1 MKKGWL
7 NTISRLTLCALLW
20 LPLPAFSA
28 PLAQIKAAAQAPP
41 KKADTAT
48 PAPSAQEIA
57 NARTKGLVW
66 VNLGTGVYH
75 KDGEFYGK
83 TKRGKFMSEADA
95 QKGGYRAA
103 KSPTASKKSA
113 TPKVDTKQKK

>member
-1 MKKGWL
+1 MKKRWL
-7 NTISRLTLCALLW
+7 DTISRLALCAVLLS
-20 LPLPAFSA
+20 PLPAFTA
-28 PLAQIKAAAQAPP
+28 PQAQGKTSP
-41 KKADTAT
+41 KKADAAT

-57 NARTKGLVW
+57 DARTKGWVW

-95 QKGGYRAA
+95 KKSGYRAA
-103 KSPTASKKSA
+103 KSPNASKKSA
-113 TPKVDTKQKK
+113 TPKDATKPTK

>member
-1 MKKGWL
+1 MKKSWL
-7 NTISRLTLCALLW
+7 RALFRGSLCVVLLS
-20 LPLPAFSA
+20 PLPV
-28 PLAQIKAAAQAPP
+28 LRVLQAQSKTSP
-41 KKADTAT
+41 KKADAAT

-57 NARTKGLVW
+57 DARTKGWVW
-66 VNLGTGVYH
+66 VNLGTAVYH

-103 KSPTASKKSA
+103 KSPAASKKSA
-113 TPKVDTKQKK
+113 TPKGDSKQKK